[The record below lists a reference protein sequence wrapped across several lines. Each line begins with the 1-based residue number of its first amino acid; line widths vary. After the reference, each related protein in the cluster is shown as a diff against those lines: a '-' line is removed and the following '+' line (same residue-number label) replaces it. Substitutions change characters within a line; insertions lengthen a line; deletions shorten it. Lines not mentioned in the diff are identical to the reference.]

1 MTDTSYLELV
11 YAGIIGK
18 VAGVR
23 LGAPVEPTI
32 WSYDRIRACYGD
44 ITGYLREFT
53 NFAADDDLNGPLFF
67 IRALSDYREP
77 GQEIEPED
85 VGRAWLDYARDG
97 KGMFWW
103 GGYGRSAEHTAYL
116 HLKAGV
122 MPPLSG
128 SMQLSGP
135 IMPQQI
141 GGQIFIDSWGL
152 IAPGDP
158 AQAARL
164 AGTAATVAHDG
175 VGIDGARFVAAA
187 IAAAFAEQDM
197 EKIVERAMA
206 EVRPESDL
214 HRIYH
219 SILAFRADHPDDF
232 RACRD
237 FLDTSFG
244 YRKYPG
250 VCPLPTNAGVIILA
264 LLYGSG
270 DFGRT
275 IEIATMCGWDTD
287 CNAGNAGTI
296 AGVAYGLSAI
306 PPRYRGPI
314 NDLIIASS
322 VAGSLNIVDI
332 PAAAAFIAGHRYQI
346 ADTPVP
352 EPVSRL
358 LPGRDLSFAFDL
370 PGSTHGFRLS
380 ESLHFQLRHDH
391 ETGADS
397 GPGCLEILVD
407 RLERG
412 QQGTVFYK
420 PWYRR
425 TDFDDER
432 YDPAFS
438 PQVYC
443 GQAISFRTS
452 VSIMSGETIRLAPFV
467 RTDEQLY
474 EGVFQE
480 FGPGH
485 EGIWTDH
492 RFVVPET
499 GGVPVS
505 EIGMLVMNYSK
516 AKFLGHVRLDDV
528 TVSGP
533 GSFAVDFARQTIEFG
548 TITQCTTTNGAWSLE
563 DGWARCSSDGPAY
576 LFTGNYYSS
585 DYRVTGVVQPEYGE
599 SHLLIFRA
607 LGTRRMF
614 AFGLSGT
621 GAVRLVRHNHGR
633 EILAEAPFAWEYGRQ
648 YHLTVRATGRKLVC
662 RVNGD
667 ELIRFEDESDLPPHG
682 MVGYG
687 HDSLGH
693 TLFGTIEV
701 AETGEDSR

>member
-1 MTDTSYLELV
+1 MTDTQYLEQV

-18 VAGVR
+18 AAGVR

-32 WSYDRIRACYGD
+32 WSYERVRACYGE
-44 ITGYLREFT
+44 ITGYVRDFT

-67 IRALSDYREP
+67 IRALSDYRRP
-77 GQEIEPED
+77 GQEITPED
-85 VGRAWLDYARDG
+85 VGKAWLDYARDG

-116 HLKAGV
+116 HLKAGI

-128 SMQLSGP
+128 SIQLSGP

-158 AQAARL
+158 EQAARL

-187 IAAAFAEQDM
+187 IAAAFEERDM
-197 EKIVERAMA
+197 ETIVERAMG
-206 EVRPESDL
+206 EVRDESDL
-214 HRIYH
+214 HRIYQ
-219 SILAFRADHPDDF
+219 SIRAFRNEHPDDF

-237 FLDTSFG
+237 FLDTNYG
-244 YRKYPG
+244 YWKYPG

-264 LLYGSG
+264 LLYGAG

-296 AGVAYGLSAI
+296 AGVAYGLGAI
-306 PPRYRGPI
+306 PDRYRDPI
-314 NDLIIASS
+314 NDVIIASS
-322 VAGSLNIVDI
+322 VAGSLNIIDI
-332 PAAAAFIAGHRYQI
+332 PAAAAFVATHRYQL

-352 EPVSRL
+352 DNVARL
-358 LPGRDLSFAFDL
+358 LPGRDLFFRFDL

-380 ESLHFQLRHDH
+380 ESLHFQLHHDH
-391 ETGADS
+391 EVGSDS
-397 GPGCLEILVD
+397 GPGSLEILVD

-412 QQGTVFYK
+412 QQGKVFYK

-425 TDFDDER
+425 ADFDDER

-438 PQVYC
+438 PQVYP
-443 GQAISFRTS
+443 GQIITFKTS
-452 VSIMSGETIRLAPFV
+452 VSIMSGEAIRVAPFV
-467 RTDEQLY
+467 QTDHNLY

-485 EGIWTDH
+485 EEKWTEH
-492 RFVVPET
+492 RFVIPET
-499 GGVPVS
+499 GGSPITEV
-505 EIGMLVMNYSK
+505 GLLVMNYSK
-516 AKFLGHVRLDDV
+516 AKFLGHVRMDDFAV
-528 TVSGP
+528 AGP
-533 GSFAVDFARQTIEFG
+533 GSLSLDFASQQIEFG
-548 TITQCTTTNGAWSLE
+548 TVTQCTTTNGAWSLE
-563 DGWARCSSDGPAY
+563 DGQVRCSSDGDAY
-576 LFTGNYYSS
+576 LFTGNYHSQ
-585 DYRVTGVVQPEYGE
+585 DYRVTGAVRPEFGE

-607 LGTRRMF
+607 LGTRRLF
-614 AFGLSGT
+614 GFGLSGA
-621 GAVRLVRHNHGR
+621 GKVDLIRLNHRR
-633 EILAEAPFAWEYGRQ
+633 EVLAEAQFAWEYGREYQ
-648 YHLTVRATGRKLVC
+648 LSVQTAGREIVC
-662 RVNGD
+662 SVNDD
-667 ELIRFEDESDLPPHG
+667 ELVRVQDGSDLQLHG

-687 HDSLGH
+687 HESLGH
-693 TLFGTIEV
+693 TMFGTLEV
-701 AETGEDSR
+701 TETT